1 MYSAPSPFDTL
12 YNMTDTGVG
21 TNFSAVNISFVA
33 SRLADIPVEVN
44 RKVYYSVKLVAVDE
58 NGNVF
63 EDLTPTLKDGDNK
76 LLTAE
81 ADGTL

>member
-1 MYSAPSPFDTL
+1 
-12 YNMTDTGVG
+12 MTDTGVG

-63 EDLTPTLKDGDNK
+63 EDLTPTLQEPPNNSPDG
-76 LLTAE
+76 
-81 ADGTL
+81 GS